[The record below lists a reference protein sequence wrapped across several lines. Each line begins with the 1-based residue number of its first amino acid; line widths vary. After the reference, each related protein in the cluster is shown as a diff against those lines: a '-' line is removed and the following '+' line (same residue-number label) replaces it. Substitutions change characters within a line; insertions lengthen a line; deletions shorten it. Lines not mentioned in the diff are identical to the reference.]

1 MRISNDKLM
10 IALANEGMLLK
21 ELAQKAGI
29 TMEALR
35 NIRKGNPICEIYGFF
50 AVIGNK
56 NNRTFFLLPDFL
68 QLSFHHVASLS
79 IQVPEGL
86 IH

>member
-35 NIRKGNPICEIYGFF
+35 NIRKGKSIPKPATVGKIARALNVNVQEI
-50 AVIGNK
+50 IME
-56 NNRTFFLLPDFL
+56 D
-68 QLSFHHVASLS
+68 
-79 IQVPEGL
+79 
-86 IH
+86 

>member
-35 NIRKGNPICEIYGFF
+35 NIRKGKSTPKPATVGKIARALNVNVQEI
-50 AVIGNK
+50 IME
-56 NNRTFFLLPDFL
+56 D
-68 QLSFHHVASLS
+68 
-79 IQVPEGL
+79 
-86 IH
+86 